1 MGDTTNLSSIKPD
14 DFGVEKD
21 EQWYMQYARYVG
33 SKYNH
38 VIPRFYPNINIDQLS
53 RPERWAARV
62 MRLFAY
68 VFAEQEN
75 SLYDYMAI
83 DENNKPLPTKLLNTH
98 VIDTLIKHM
107 EGNMQANISSL
118 PDTIFARS
126 LDSEY
131 LKYKKSVENLA
142 KMKMDFDFIFKDLQQ
157 EGFEFLPTGDKQFK
171 DEEELRKY
179 VEETLQNAMEKYFTA
194 WAKDWL
200 YKTDY
205 MNWVKQLFRYCIP
218 AYFARVELYTEKGQV
233 KIKVHKPQY
242 CVWDNGYDDEFGR
255 KQRYQGV
262 VEEFTIPQ
270 LKAAYPELTKEQ
282 LEELKTKAQQNNNYN
297 NDNAN
302 NMSLAYTDSI
312 IWYNNDNNLP
322 TITVLK
328 ARWISTG
335 EDGEPTWFKGD
346 IIANEYIVRYGPCTN
361 LTKNSQGYLNPPFID
376 YIPEMISGK
385 NRSPVDRAMDL
396 ADKVKGY
403 EGKIDL
409 LVNRIKGNVVTL
421 FADKFPEGST
431 SLTIAEDI
439 SNGLLTLEGLN
450 IDDLDPAEKRNFL
463 FKVENIG
470 IDYNSY
476 RALSE
481 KVDKAHNE
489 IRDIF
494 SIPRISL
501 GTQQTIIGKGV
512 QEQTIQQAT
521 FGVVPFYDG
530 FAQYINNIIHAACEM
545 RKNLITITK
554 DADNVEEVLQITR
567 REFNVFKLAKKWSL
581 YDLSIYLDTKDAVT
595 EEQRRYL
602 MTLFERELQN
612 PQSFVDIEV
621 AAEAIRC
628 QTNTE
633 LVNLLRYKKSVF
645 EGKQAII
652 RQQEAEQAMAQQ
664 QMALEG
670 QENMAVI
677 QGQSKIA
684 NTVAKGNVDIQT
696 KAFEAEINEDQ
707 AEMNGE
713 TT

>member
-14 DFGVEKD
+14 DFGVEKNKD
-21 EQWYMQYARYVG
+21 WYMQYARYVG

-38 VIPRFYPNINIDQLS
+38 VIPRFYPNTNNDQLS

-62 MRLFAY
+62 MRLFSY
-68 VFAEQEN
+68 VFAEQDN

-83 DENNKPLPTKLLNTH
+83 DENNNPLPTKLLNTH
-98 VIDTLIKHM
+98 VIDTLVKHM
-107 EGNMQANISSL
+107 EGTMQSNISSL
-118 PDTIFARS
+118 PDTIFARA
-126 LDSEY
+126 LDSDY

-142 KMKMDFDFIFKDLQQ
+142 KMKMEFDDIFKELQN
-157 EGFEFLPTGDKQFK
+157 EGMDFLPTGNQQFK
-171 DEEELRKY
+171 DEETLRKY
-179 VEETLQNAMEKYFTA
+179 IEETLQNAMEKYFTA

-218 AYFARVELYTEKGQV
+218 SYFARTELYTENGQV
-233 KIKVHKPQY
+233 KIKIHKPQY

-255 KQRYQGV
+255 KQRYQGIID
-262 VEEFTIPQ
+262 EFTIPQ
-270 LKAAYPELTKEQ
+270 LKAAYPELTSD
-282 LEELKTKAQQNNNYN
+282 ELKELNAEAQQNNNYN
-297 NDNAN
+297 NNNAN

-322 TITVLK
+322 TITTLK
-328 ARWISTG
+328 ARWVSIG
-335 EDGEPTWFKGD
+335 DDGEPTWYKGD
-346 IIANEYIVRYGPCTN
+346 LIANKYILRYGLCDN

-376 YIPEMISGK
+376 FIPEMISGK

-421 FADKFPEGST
+421 FADKFPEGAD

-439 SNGLLTLEGLN
+439 ANGLITLEGVN
-450 IDDLDPAEKRNFL
+450 IDDSNPAEKRNFL

-501 GTQQTIIGKGV
+501 GTQQGVLGKGV

-521 FGVVPFYDG
+521 FGVMPFYDG
-530 FAQYINNIIHAACEM
+530 FTQYINNVIHAACEM
-545 RKNLITITK
+545 RKNLITIT
-554 DADNVEEVLQITR
+554 DNPDNVEEILQITR
-567 REFNVFKLAKKWSL
+567 REFNIFKLAKKWSL
-581 YDLSIYLDTKDAVT
+581 HDLNIYLDTKDAIT

-602 MTLFERELQN
+602 MSIFERDSQVPN
-612 PQSFVDIEV
+612 SFVDSLV
-621 AAEAIRC
+621 VAEALMC

-633 LVNLLRYKKSVF
+633 LVNLLRYKKAIF
-645 EGKQAII
+645 EEKQAII

-664 QMALEG
+664 QMAMEA

-684 NTVAKGNVDIQT
+684 NTVAKGNIDIQSQ
-696 KAFEAEINEDQ
+696 ALAADIAEDNNE
-707 AEMNGE
+707 ELP
-713 TT
+713 TV

>member
-1 MGDTTNLSSIKPD
+1 METTNLSSIKPD
-14 DFGVEKD
+14 DFGVEKNED
-21 EQWYMQYARYVG
+21 WYMQYARYVG

-38 VIPRFYPNINIDQLS
+38 IIPRFYPNVNLDQLN

-62 MRLFAY
+62 MRLYAY
-68 VFAEQEN
+68 VFAEQQN
-75 SLYDYMAI
+75 SVYDYMAI
-83 DENNKPLPTKLLNTH
+83 DENNNPLPTKLLNTH
-98 VIDTLIKHM
+98 VIDTLVKHM
-107 EGNMQANISSL
+107 EGNMQANISAL
-118 PDTIFARS
+118 PETVFARS
-126 LDSEY
+126 LDSDY
-131 LKYKKSVENLA
+131 LKYKKSVEQLA
-142 KMKMDFDFIFKDLQQ
+142 KMKMEFDFVFNNLQQ
-157 EGFEFLPTGDKQFK
+157 EGFDFLPTGNKQFK

-179 VEETLQNAMEKYFTA
+179 IDETLQNAMEKYFTA

-205 MNWVKQLFRYCIP
+205 MSWVKQLFRYCIP
-218 AYFARVELYTEKGQV
+218 SYFSRVELYTEKGQV
-233 KIKVHKPQY
+233 KIKIHKPQY

-270 LKAAYPELTKEQ
+270 LKAAYPELTQTQ
-282 LEELKTKAQQNNNYN
+282 LEELKTQAQQNNNYN
-297 NDNAN
+297 NNTTN

-312 IWYNNDNNLP
+312 IWYNNNNSLP
-322 TITVLK
+322 TITTLK

-335 EDGEPTWFKGD
+335 EDGEATWFQGD
-346 IIANEYIVRYGPCTN
+346 LIGNRYILRHKPCDN

-376 YIPEMISGK
+376 FIPEMISGK

-421 FADKFPEGST
+421 FADKFPEGAT
-431 SLTIAEDI
+431 SETILEDI
-439 SNGLLTLEGLN
+439 ANGLLSLEGVD
-450 IDDLDPAEKRNFL
+450 IDDYDPNEKRNFL

-476 RALSE
+476 RALTE
-481 KVDKAHNE
+481 KVDKALNE

-494 SIPRISL
+494 SIPRIAL
-501 GTQQTIIGKGV
+501 GTQQNIVGKGV

-530 FAQYINNIIHAACEM
+530 FSQYINNIIHAACEM
-545 RKNLITITK
+545 RKNLIMVTK
-554 DADNVEEVLQITR
+554 DADKAEEVLQITR
-567 REFNVFKLAKKWSL
+567 REFEIFKLAKKWSL
-581 YDLSIYLDTKDAVT
+581 VDLNIYLDSKDAVT

-602 MTLFERELQN
+602 MSLFERELQN
-612 PQSFVDIEV
+612 PNSFVDIEV
-621 AAEAIRC
+621 AAEAMTC

-633 LVNLLRYKKSVF
+633 LKNLLRYKKAVH
-645 EGKQAII
+645 EEKQAMI
-652 RQQEAEQAMAQQ
+652 REQEDQQ
-664 QMALEG
+664 QMASQQMMQQG
-670 QENMAVI
+670 QENMATI

-684 NTVAKGNVDIQT
+684 NTVAKGNIDIQA
-696 KAFEAEINEDQ
+696 KALEAELNE
-707 AEMNGE
+707 E
-713 TT
+713 TQEE